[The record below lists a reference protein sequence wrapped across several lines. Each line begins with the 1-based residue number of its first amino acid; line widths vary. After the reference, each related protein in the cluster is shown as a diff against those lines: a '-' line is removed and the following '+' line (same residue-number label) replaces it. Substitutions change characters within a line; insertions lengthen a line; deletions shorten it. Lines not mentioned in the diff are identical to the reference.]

1 MNLESLLLGAINS
14 SDTSSEISYIQDQY
28 SDDIRM
34 EYLIPQLDILNVL
47 MDGEKVQCFSD
58 ILKAVKALDSANRSM
73 INEVVKICV
82 LINVNPATS
91 ASGERSFSTARRI
104 KSWLK
109 AKMSQ
114 KRFNHVSLLNTHKT
128 RTDNL
133 RLVDVANEFVA
144 RTENRK
150 RNFGTFTAKNFHHD
164 QGKFAKR
171 IEISCR

>member
-1 MNLESLLLGAINS
+1 MIIASITERFNKPSFKAYMNLESLLLGAINS

-34 EYLIPQLDILNVL
+34 EYLIPQLDILKVL

-82 LINVNPATS
+82 LINVNPVTS

-104 KSWLK
+104 KSWLR

-114 KRFNHVSLLNTHKT
+114 KRFDPVSLLNTHNT
-128 RTDNL
+128 TYGL
-133 RLVDVANEFVA
+133 
-144 RTENRK
+144 
-150 RNFGTFTAKNFHHD
+150 
-164 QGKFAKR
+164 
-171 IEISCR
+171 